1 MQVKIYIGESLLDTF
16 PNENIELT
24 SAVSSIS
31 DITKN
36 LTDFTRSFTVPA
48 SDNNNKLFKH
58 YYNANIDNTFDART
72 KVTGRIELDG
82 MPFRYGKYRL
92 EKVSVKQ
99 GKPYAYTIQ
108 FWGNTIN
115 LKDDLKNDELSVLD
129 LSAYDH
135 EYNSANVKTGL
146 QTSLFGGDIV
156 YTMFAKKQYYY
167 NADGADDTLTPTLA
181 NIAYDNGGNAGVL
194 WNDLKPSIKLLPI
207 IEAIETKYNLTF
219 SRDFFGREEFTNI
232 YFWLNSNAEKSI
244 SGGNKIVE
252 FNAGDSDFIN
262 FATNIGT
269 YVVFR
274 NPANFWNY
282 KSFQLRPTITPDVG
296 FENVEYKFKTYLRQ
310 YGAGVDTGFVL
321 VRQEEKTGVNVM
333 QNLFFDTIFNS
344 YTFQVYYEIET
355 IEAFSYDI
363 SLKQTE
369 TIQTSFSTGLS
380 NIYTTTGNDL
390 ISGEVQIKNQLP
402 KIKTIDFLKGL
413 FQMFKLIVIAQ
424 DNGIIYVNSINDYYA
439 EGKLI
444 NLTDYVD
451 SDNYEVERGKLLNPI
466 VFNFQEPQTLL
477 NTQFEA
483 NTGQAYGD
491 EELIL
496 EDSDGVQLDGES
508 FEVKLPFEQIV
519 YERLID
525 LNDGL
530 QTNIMYA
537 GVFDETIEGVNPKPH
552 LHYVYNSNLD
562 TKTISFINDVGS
574 KEEVTIA
581 NIPTHSLGFDNPDFS
596 LIWGNEFNEWDGN
609 IITNTLYSNYYED
622 YITSV
627 FNIKKRSFKFKGIL
641 PLRFQLTL
649 GLNDVI
655 QIRNNYY
662 RIDNYTFNL
671 LTKETSFNLVNSF
684 DNTLNGFVA
693 NRTTITTD
701 YTAKTES
708 IFVTNGGNFSF
719 NKVDVGFGIGWVTVS
734 SIGSNVY
741 FEFEEN
747 LTGVIRTMQVEIQ
760 NTLTLQEITIT
771 LIQLPTSVT
780 ADNGIITA
788 DTNLITADN
797 G

>member
-31 DITKN
+31 DITRN

-48 SDNNNKLFKH
+48 SDNNNQLFKH

-72 KVTGRIELDG
+72 KVSGRIELDG

-156 YTMFAKKQYYY
+156 YPMFAKKQFYY
-167 NADGADDTLTPTLA
+167 NADGVDDTLTPTLA
-181 NIAYDNGGNAGVL
+181 NIAFNNGGNAGAI
-194 WNDLKPSIKLLPI
+194 WSNFKPSIKLLPI
-207 IEAIETKYNLTF
+207 IEAIENKYDLTF
-219 SRDFFGREEFTNI
+219 SRDLFGREEFTNI
-232 YFWLNSNAEKSI
+232 YLWLNNNADLATTKSVMVDFTSQGNILDLPNTQVNLADNYYVTGVPSRLVLEVYPLAGYEDVIYSVERRLDGESWGTIENLSGDTQNNFRTDVDPKKHTFYIASGVTFEFYCVLKIVPFI
-244 SGGNKIVE
+244 SGDGVKSAT
-252 FNAGDSDFIN
+252 FNNQIIDVDF
-262 FATNIGT
+262 
-269 YVVFR
+269 
-274 NPANFWNY
+274 
-282 KSFQLRPTITPDVG
+282 
-296 FENVEYKFKTYLRQ
+296 
-310 YGAGVDTGFVL
+310 
-321 VRQEEKTGVNVM
+321 
-333 QNLFFDTIFNS
+333 
-344 YTFQVYYEIET
+344 
-355 IEAFSYDI
+355 
-363 SLKQTE
+363 
-369 TIQTSFSTGLS
+369 SFSL
-380 NIYTTTGNDL
+380 N
-390 ISGEVQIKNQLP
+390 VP
-402 KIKTIDFLKGL
+402 KIKIIDFLKGL
-413 FQMFKLIVIAQ
+413 FQMFKLIVITK
-424 DNGIIYVNSINDYYA
+424 DDGTIYVNDINSYYA

-444 NLTDYVD
+444 NLTDYID

-496 EDSDGVQLDGES
+496 EDEDGVQLDGES
-508 FEVKLPFEQIV
+508 FEVKLPFEQVV

-525 LNDGL
+525 LNSNM
-530 QTNIMYA
+530 QTNIMY
-537 GVFDETIEGVNPKPH
+537 GGMFNEKIDGVNPKPH
-552 LHYVYNSNLD
+552 LHYVYNSN
-562 TKTISFINDVGS
+562 ISATPIAFINELLV
-574 KEEVTIA
+574 KETINTTLNLPIHTFGIEA
-581 NIPTHSLGFDNPDFS
+581 PQYSLT
-596 LIWGNEFNEWDGN
+596 WGKELNEWDATT
-609 IITNTLYSNYYED
+609 ILNTLYSNYYES
-622 YITSV
+622 YINSV
-627 FNIKKRSFKFKGIL
+627 FNIKKRSFKFKGVL
-641 PLRFQLTL
+641 PLRLQLTL

-671 LTKETSFNLVNSF
+671 LTSETSFNLVNSF

-693 NRTTITTD
+693 NRTSISTD
-701 YTAKTES
+701 YASKTES

-719 NKVDVGFGIGWVTVS
+719 NKVDEGFGTTWVTVTS
-734 SIGSNVY
+734 LGSNVY
-741 FEFEEN
+741 FSFDEN
-747 LTGVIRTMQVEIQ
+747 NSGVLRTMKVEIQ
-760 NTLTLQEITIT
+760 NTLTLQEITII
-771 LIQLPTSVT
+771 LIQLPTTVLFGSTEVLF
-780 ADNGIITA
+780 GSE
-788 DTNLITADN
+788 LITFE
-797 G
+797 

>member
-48 SDNNNKLFKH
+48 SDNNNQLFKH

-72 KVTGRIELDG
+72 KVSGRIELDG

-115 LKDDLKNDELSVLD
+115 LKDDLKNDELSALD

-146 QTSLFGGDIV
+146 QTSLFSGDIV
-156 YTMFAKKQYYY
+156 YPMFAKKQYYY
-167 NADGADDTLTPTLA
+167 NSNGLDDTLTSTLA
-181 NIAYDNGGNAGVL
+181 NIAFDNGGIAGIL
-194 WNDLKPSIKLLPI
+194 WNDLKPSLKLLPI
-207 IEAIETKYNLTF
+207 IEAIESKYNLTF
-219 SRDFFGREEFTNI
+219 SRDFFGRDEFTNI
-232 YFWLNSNAEKSI
+232 YLWLNSNATGI
-244 SGGNKIVE
+244 GGGIQKINWNGGSSVYVNFTTDILTLVCE
-252 FNAGDSDFIN
+252 SSTGSFILD
-262 FATNIGT
+262 II
-269 YVVFR
+269 
-274 NPANFWNY
+274 PQ
-282 KSFQLRPTITPDVG
+282 SG
-296 FENVEYKFKTYLRQ
+296 FENIEYKVIILNNDADFLDKTYTGTSKTIKTALQ
-310 YGAGVDTGFVL
+310 LDT
-321 VRQEEKTGVNVM
+321 
-333 QNLFFDTIFNS
+333 FNITFYIQASESFS
-344 YTFQVYYEIET
+344 YTATLRVNESFSEPYEI
-355 IEAFSYDI
+355 
-363 SLKQTE
+363 
-369 TIQTSFSTGLS
+369 
-380 NIYTTTGNDL
+380 TTASVSSL
-390 ISGEVQIKNQLP
+390 ISQFYTSINLP
-402 KIKTIDFLKGL
+402 KIKIIDFLKGL
-413 FQMFKLIVIAQ
+413 FQMFKLIVIAK
-424 DNGIIYVNSINDYYA
+424 DDGAIYVNDINSYYA

-496 EDSDGVQLDGES
+496 EDEDGVQLDGEG

-525 LNDGL
+525 LDGNEE
-530 QTNIMYA
+530 TNIMY
-537 GVFDETIEGVNPKPH
+537 GGIFNDTIKGVNPKPH
-552 LHYVYNSNLD
+552 LHYVYNSNLGA
-562 TKTISFINDVGS
+562 KTISFINDIGA
-574 KEEVTIA
+574 KEEVTTI
-581 NIPTHSLGFDNPDFS
+581 NVPTHTLGLDNPDFS
-596 LIWGNEFNEWDGN
+596 LTWGNEFNEWDGN
-609 IITNTLYSNYYED
+609 VILNTLYSNYYES

-627 FNIKKRSFKFKGIL
+627 FNIKKRSFKFKGVL
-641 PLRFQLTL
+641 PLRLQLTL

-671 LTKETSFNLVNSF
+671 LTSGTSFNLVNSF

-693 NRTTITTD
+693 NRTIISTD

-719 NKVDVGFGIGWVTVS
+719 NKVDEGFGTTWVTLTS
-734 SIGSNVY
+734 LGSNVY
-741 FEFEEN
+741 FAFDEN
-747 LTGVIRTMQVEIQ
+747 NTGQPRTMQVEVQ
-760 NTLTLQEITIT
+760 NTLTLQEILIT
-771 LIQLPTSVT
+771 LIQLPTIIT
-780 ADNGIITA
+780 ADNGIIKA

>member
-16 PNENIELT
+16 SNENIELT

-31 DITKN
+31 DITRN

-115 LKDDLKNDELSVLD
+115 LKDDLKNDELSALD

-135 EYNSANVKTGL
+135 EYNSDNVKIGL
-146 QTSLFGGDIV
+146 ETSLFSGNIV
-156 YTMFAKKQYYY
+156 YSMFAKKQYYY
-167 NADGADDTLTPTLA
+167 NSNGADATLTPTLA
-181 NIAYDNGGNAGVL
+181 NIAYDNGGLAGVL

-207 IEAIETKYNLTF
+207 IEAIESKYNLTF

-232 YFWLNSNAEKSI
+232 YLWLNNNADLEYTKNVMVDFTSQ
-244 SGGNKIVE
+244 GNILDLPNTQV
-252 FNAGDSDFIN
+252 NLADN
-262 FATNIGT
+262 Y
-269 YVVFR
+269 YV
-274 NPANFWNY
+274 
-282 KSFQLRPTITPDVG
+282 
-296 FENVEYKFKTYLRQ
+296 
-310 YGAGVDTGFVL
+310 
-321 VRQEEKTGVNVM
+321 TGVPST
-333 QNLFFDTIFNS
+333 L
-344 YTFQVYYEIET
+344 YLEVYPL
-355 IEAFSYDI
+355 AGYDDV
-363 SLKQTE
+363 
-369 TIQTSFSTGLS
+369 
-380 NIYTTTGNDL
+380 IYSVERRLDGESWGTVTDLTGNTSNRFRTDVDSKKHTFYVNSSVTFEFYCVL
-390 ISGEVQIKNQLP
+390 KIITFGGVIKTATFNNQIIDVDFSPSLNMP

-413 FQMFKLIVIAQ
+413 FQMFKLIVIAK
-424 DNGIIYVNSINDYYA
+424 DDGTIYVNSINDYYA

-525 LNDGL
+525 LEGG
-530 QTNIMYA
+530 QTNIMYG

-552 LHYVYNSNLD
+552 LHYVYNSNISETPIAYINETN
-562 TKTISFINDVGS
+562 TKEIVNTTLNLPIHTFGIES
-574 KEEVTIA
+574 
-581 NIPTHSLGFDNPDFS
+581 PQFS
-596 LIWGNEFNEWDGN
+596 LVWGKELNEWDTTT
-609 IITNTLYSNYYED
+609 ILNTLYSNYYES
-622 YITSV
+622 YINSV

-719 NKVDVGFGIGWVTVS
+719 NKVDTGDGTTWVDVTS
-734 SIGSNVY
+734 LGSNVY
-741 FEFEEN
+741 FAFEEN
-747 LTGVIRTMQVEIQ
+747 LSGVIRTMQVEIQ

-771 LIQLPTSVT
+771 LIQLPTEAVLFGST
-780 ADNGIITA
+780 GILFGNT
-788 DTNLITADN
+788 LITFE
-797 G
+797 